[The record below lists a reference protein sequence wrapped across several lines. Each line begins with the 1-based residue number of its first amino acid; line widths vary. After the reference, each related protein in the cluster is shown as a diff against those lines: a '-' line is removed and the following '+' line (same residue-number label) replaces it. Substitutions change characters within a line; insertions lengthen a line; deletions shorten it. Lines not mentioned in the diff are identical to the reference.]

1 LGRKT
6 IIYFSIPQSEE
17 DLMLNANIKQ
27 SPPQMT
33 ELVMKAA
40 FGDESL
46 GMPLMGN
53 PQTLDKIN
61 TKTLHKFYED
71 NLCAEKLIISGAG
84 FEHDEFVRNVE
95 RKLSQYKIG
104 RKFES
109 YSSIFLRKLPLL

>member
-1 LGRKT
+1 MGRKT

-61 TKTLHKFYED
+61 TQTLHKFYED

-109 YSSIFLRKLPLL
+109 Y